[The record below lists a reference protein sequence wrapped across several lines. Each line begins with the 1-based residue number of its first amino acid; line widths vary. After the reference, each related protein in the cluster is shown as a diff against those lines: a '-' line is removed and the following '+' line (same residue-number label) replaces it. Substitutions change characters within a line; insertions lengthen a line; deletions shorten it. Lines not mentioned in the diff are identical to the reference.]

1 MVTAL
6 LITVFRRLPA
16 IMLSYKFMSRCVSD
30 WKEALFMGYFG
41 PIGIGAV
48 QYVEHTRLLV
58 RDLEEHPETDSE
70 AGRKLVQKMV
80 PVVYWLVLFSI
91 FWHGLTTPIL
101 SFIYRR
107 LGVKPIKEDSSA
119 DSIAEDT
126 EASDECVEESQ
137 SGRDEEGQRRS
148 VDNSRMST
156 HTSRISV
163 VNNPRISMARASCQ
177 RTPSAQPMIRESHE
191 LV

>member
-1 MVTAL
+1 
-6 LITVFRRLPA
+6 
-16 IMLSYKFMSRCVSD
+16 MLSYKFMPRCVSD

-70 AGRKLVQKMV
+70 AGRQLVQKMV

-107 LGVKPIKEDSSA
+107 LGVKPIKEESSA
-119 DSIAEDT
+119 DSIT
-126 EASDECVEESQ
+126 EEETEGSDSCVEESH
-137 SGRDEEGQRRS
+137 SSADEEGQRRS
-148 VDNSRMST
+148 IHRARMS
-156 HTSRISV
+156 
-163 VNNPRISMARASCQ
+163 VNNTRVSMARISGQ
-177 RTPSAQPMIRESHE
+177 RTPSTQPMIRESHE